1 MEDAQKTK
9 RAELSAGPR
18 QDVCPSKK
26 LDRAAVEAQIR
37 QTTGP
42 EYWRS
47 LEELA
52 GTPEFQE
59 MLHREF
65 PKGASEWVES
75 VSRRGFLQLMGASLA
90 MAGMTGCTKLPL
102 EPIVP
107 YVKQPEDVI
116 PGRARFYAT
125 AVTLSGYGSPVLVE
139 SHLGRPTK
147 IEGNDKHPA
156 SLGGTD
162 VFTQAALLGMYDPDR
177 SQTITHLGEV
187 NSWSAFVRETKG
199 ALTVQ
204 KNLAGAGIRI
214 LTQTISSPT
223 LADQL
228 RAFLRIYPQAKWHV
242 YEPVNRDNV
251 LEGAKL
257 AFGQPVETRY
267 DFTKADV
274 IVSLDADFLYAGYP
288 GNTRYIRDFASRR
301 NPDGN
306 MSRFYAIESTPT
318 STGAKADH
326 RLPVRAGDVEKFARG
341 LLKTLGSDLISHK
354 GSSLII
360 TGEHQPPVVHALAHA
375 LNAELDNVGKTV
387 FYTEPVDANPVNQIE
402 SLRDL
407 VADMRAGKV
416 DLLVILGGNPVYDAP
431 ADLGFGDALKSSS
444 ISLRIHHGLYQNETA
459 EYCHWHVN
467 EAHSLE
473 AWGDTRAYD
482 GTVSIVQPLIAPL
495 YSGKSAP
502 ELVSALSGV
511 SDATGYDLVR
521 AYWQKQHAGADFE
534 DFWRKSL
541 HDGWVEGTTYSPK
554 SVSAKT
560 SIPAAA
566 AGDEKSLEINFRR
579 DPSVYDGQFA
589 NNGWLQELPKPMSK
603 LTWDNAVLVG
613 PKMAEREGLKTED
626 MVTLE
631 LNGRKIS
638 APVWVQAGHPDNSV
652 TVYLGYGR
660 TRAGRAGTGA
670 GFDAYPLR
678 TTAAPWFATGGKLTK
693 SGATYKLAST
703 QGYQTMDTPNGASR
717 PLVRET
723 TLEEYH
729 KEPRF
734 AQEEQVPREL
744 TLYPNIDYSKQQYS
758 WGMAIDLNSCVGCNN
773 CIVACQAENN
783 IAVVGKEQVVR
794 GRHMH
799 WLRVDAYYQG
809 DRDHPK
815 AYFQPVPC
823 MQCENAP
830 CEVVCPVGA
839 TLHST
844 EGLNDMVYNRC
855 VGTRYC
861 SDNCPYKVRRFNFL
875 LFQDW
880 ETEQYKMMR
889 NPDVTVRSRGVM
901 EKCTYCIQR
910 ITEHRIDTERADE
923 SIKDD
928 GSLQTACQQSCPAGA
943 IIFGNLNDP
952 NSRVAKL
959 KAQDRNY
966 ALLADLNTRPRTT
979 YLAEVRNPNPEL
991 EAERS

>member
-1 MEDAQKTK
+1 MDA
-9 RAELSAGPR
+9 R
-18 QDVCPSKK
+18 
-26 LDRAAVEAQIR
+26 
-37 QTTGP
+37 
-42 EYWRS
+42 
-47 LEELA
+47 
-52 GTPEFQE
+52 
-59 MLHREF
+59 
-65 PKGASEWVES
+65 
-75 VSRRGFLQLMGASLA
+75 
-90 MAGMTGCTKLPL
+90 
-102 EPIVP
+102 
-107 YVKQPEDVI
+107 
-116 PGRARFYAT
+116 
-125 AVTLSGYGSPVLVE
+125 
-139 SHLGRPTK
+139 
-147 IEGNDKHPA
+147 
-156 SLGGTD
+156 
-162 VFTQAALLGMYDPDR
+162 
-177 SQTITHLGEV
+177 
-187 NSWSAFVRETKG
+187 
-199 ALTVQ
+199 
-204 KNLAGAGIRI
+204 
-214 LTQTISSPT
+214 
-223 LADQL
+223 
-228 RAFLRIYPQAKWHV
+228 
-242 YEPVNRDNV
+242 
-251 LEGAKL
+251 
-257 AFGQPVETRY
+257 
-267 DFTKADV
+267 
-274 IVSLDADFLYAGYP
+274 
-288 GNTRYIRDFASRR
+288 
-301 NPDGN
+301 
-306 MSRFYAIESTPT
+306 
-318 STGAKADH
+318 
-326 RLPVRAGDVEKFARG
+326 
-341 LLKTLGSDLISHK
+341 
-354 GSSLII
+354 
-360 TGEHQPPVVHALAHA
+360 
-375 LNAELDNVGKTV
+375 
-387 FYTEPVDANPVNQIE
+387 
-402 SLRDL
+402 
-407 VADMRAGKV
+407 
-416 DLLVILGGNPVYDAP
+416 
-431 ADLGFGDALKSSS
+431 
-444 ISLRIHHGLYQNETA
+444 
-459 EYCHWHVN
+459 
-467 EAHSLE
+467 
-473 AWGDTRAYD
+473 
-482 GTVSIVQPLIAPL
+482 
-495 YSGKSAP
+495 
-502 ELVSALSGV
+502 
-511 SDATGYDLVR
+511 
-521 AYWQKQHAGADFE
+521 
-534 DFWRKSL
+534 
-541 HDGWVEGTTYSPK
+541 
-554 SVSAKT
+554 
-560 SIPAAA
+560 
-566 AGDEKSLEINFRR
+566 
-579 DPSVYDGQFA
+579 
-589 NNGWLQELPKPMSK
+589 
-603 LTWDNAVLVG
+603 
-613 PKMAEREGLKTED
+613 
-626 MVTLE
+626 
-631 LNGRKIS
+631 
-638 APVWVQAGHPDNSV
+638 
-652 TVYLGYGR
+652 
-660 TRAGRAGTGA
+660 RAGRAGTGA